1 MLLPTKKSFF
11 ISFTLLISA
20 SVVTSVA
27 HADASVYGNS
37 PITVKGYSGDA
48 KNSNSYKGQVARHL
62 LLNSL
67 KKLAGNGNGKPNP
80 ELKAKMMSYY
90 ASKDAGR
97 VVIDPKS
104 TDTFKIKQTKIDE
117 LSTGKNLKGK
127 TFKGAVPSW
136 VGKMT
141 APEVLEFMI
150 NKTSST
156 TKGFDPLTG
165 YNYPQLISKFGM
177 GAIFYNQAADNYL
190 DEKLEAGNKPNDK
203 PYKDGA
209 AYTGKEHVWD
219 EAFGY
224 FGAPAH
230 AMKLKAADAKNIGK
244 KKDIKIADANGD
256 GVVDLYKEMIY
267 SHASY
272 AADADKAGKTD
283 YLKTITKAYIDGRQL
298 ITDAKGKAL
307 TDDQRTKLKAYAT
320 TIKTNWVSSTV

>member
-1 MLLPTKKSFF
+1 
-11 ISFTLLISA
+11 
-20 SVVTSVA
+20 
-27 HADASVYGNS
+27 
-37 PITVKGYSGDA
+37 
-48 KNSNSYKGQVARHL
+48 
-62 LLNSL
+62 
-67 KKLAGNGNGKPNP
+67 
-80 ELKAKMMSYY
+80 
-90 ASKDAGR
+90 
-97 VVIDPKS
+97 
-104 TDTFKIKQTKIDE
+104 
-117 LSTGKNLKGK
+117 
-127 TFKGAVPSW
+127 
-136 VGKMT
+136 MT